1 AQAVNE
7 DNVAEIPALLCRHPA
22 RLAVSASAVDVH
34 LSLADLPLPVR
45 VAGLD
50 RDAGWIPA
58 AGRSLSFH
66 FS

>member
-1 AQAVNE
+1 
-7 DNVAEIPALLCRHPA
+7 
-22 RLAVSASAVDVH
+22 VDVH
-34 LSLADLPLPVR
+34 LSLADLPLAIR

-58 AGRSLSFH
+58 AGRDLRFH